1 MTTTLRR
8 LATALLLALGLA
20 AVAGCSSRPSEPSAA
35 AAAPED
41 QRAGAAQVAA
51 GLRKIDRLAK
61 DIAGTHNA
69 AEARALIDQIEPT
82 WQQIEGTVK
91 ANDQDA
97 YLAMEDSFALL
108 EKAADRDAG
117 SAAKG
122 AGTVAATV
130 AAYLAKY
137 RG

>member
-35 AAAPED
+35 AA
-41 QRAGAAQVAA
+41 
-51 GLRKIDRLAK
+51 
-61 DIAGTHNA
+61 
-69 AEARALIDQIEPT
+69 EARALIDQIEPT
-82 WQQIEGTVK
+82 WQPIEGTIK

-108 EKAADRDAG
+108 EKAADGDAG